1 MLSFIPFNNY
11 TVMNTKTQNR
21 QFVVIGGVAAGM
33 SAASAV
39 KRDDPTIHV
48 IVLEKGEFISYGS
61 CSLPYYISGII
72 KDYRQLIVFTPE
84 QAKQER
90 DIDVW
95 TKHEAMAIYPAKQ
108 TVSVLDRDTGK
119 EKTLEYDSLM
129 IATGGTPISPPIPG
143 IDLPNVFQVRTLTDG
158 RKIKRYIVDHAPKK
172 AVIIGGGYIGLEMA
186 ECCKTLGMEVTIL
199 EKLGNIM
206 GMMGTE
212 ITELIEQELKD
223 QGIQLVKE
231 IHIDSFEVVDGECQY
246 VLADGGKQ
254 RFDTDVVI
262 VAIGVH
268 PEVAL
273 AKRAGI
279 EIGETGAISV
289 NRNLQTNIDNIYA
302 GGDCTEVTH
311 LVSGEKAYIPLGTTA
326 NKQGRIV
333 GRNIVNPE
341 CCQFRGVVGTAV
353 TKVCDLEIART
364 GLSLMEAKRLGFE
377 AITSTITTHSRA
389 GAYPGNQNITIT
401 LILDKTSKRV
411 LGAEMAGKEGVAKR
425 IDILATALHNQMTV
439 HALTQLDLS
448 YAPPFAPV
456 WDPVLV
462 AANVGVKKVS

>member
-1 MLSFIPFNNY
+1 
-11 TVMNTKTQNR
+11 MNTKTQDR

-39 KRDDPTIHV
+39 KRDDPTTHV

-61 CSLPYYISGII
+61 CSLPYYISGVI
-72 KDYRQLIVFTPE
+72 KDYRQLIAFTPE

-95 TKHEAMAIYPAKQ
+95 TKHEAMAIYPDQ
-108 TVSVLDRDTGK
+108 DTVAVLDRETGK
-119 EKTLEYDSLM
+119 ETTLHYDSLM

-143 IDLPNVFQVRTLTDG
+143 IDSSNIFQVRTLTDG
-158 RKIKRYIVDHAPKK
+158 IKIKRYIVDHAPKK

-186 ECCKTLGMEVTIL
+186 ECCKALGMEVTIL

-206 GMMGTE
+206 GTMGTE
-212 ITELIEQELKD
+212 ITALIEQELHD
-223 QGIQLVKE
+223 QAIQLVKD
-231 IHIDSFEVVDGECQY
+231 IDIDSFEAIDGECKY
-246 VLADGGKQ
+246 VLVDGGKQ
-254 RFDTDVVI
+254 RFDTDIVI
-262 VAIGVH
+262 IAIGVR
-268 PEVAL
+268 PEAAL

-279 EIGETGAISV
+279 EIGKTGAISV
-289 NRNLQTNIDNIYA
+289 NRNLQTNIENIYA
-302 GGDCTEVTH
+302 GGDCTETTH
-311 LVSGEKAYIPLGTTA
+311 LVSGEKVYIPLGTTA

-333 GRNIVNPE
+333 GRNVVNPGGL
-341 CCQFRGVVGTAV
+341 QFRGVVGTAV
-353 TKVCDLEIART
+353 TKVCDLEVART

-377 AITSTITTHSRA
+377 VITSTITASSRA
-389 GAYPGNQNITIT
+389 GAYPGSQNITIT

-425 IDILATALHNQMTV
+425 IDIFAIALHNQMTV
-439 HALTQLDLS
+439 HALAQIDLS

-462 AANVGVKKVS
+462 AANVGIKKVS